1 MMVTEQRLN
10 KSNQL
15 KGQAYIAKQ
24 TQSLCGFR
32 LNSIAVPKR
41 LLHGESRIHRVRL
54 PSSLDLEKKYMNKP
68 RFFVGIDI
76 ASATFTSS
84 VGSMGD
90 KWQIVVRPATF
101 ANEYDS
107 FAKYLKWL
115 QEHDVRP
122 ENSVICME
130 ATGVY
135 NEVLAHFLI
144 ANSYPV
150 AIEPPLKVKRAFKP
164 EGHKSDP
171 VDSTQI
177 AEYAYRFWDELML
190 WKPRVEV
197 LEQIRTLLTVREQ
210 LVVERTG
217 HANALKALQRKA
229 IRTSLAENIHAKAML
244 ELKSHIQE
252 VEAEIQ
258 RLIDQDPDFRNM
270 VTLLISIPGVGLLL
284 AAHMLVI
291 FQSVSEPLSPKSL
304 AAFIG
309 ICPFENQSG
318 SSINH
323 PSTSRHYGPS
333 ALRKLLFLASL
344 SLRTHNPQFRTYFL
358 RKIQEGK
365 PKQLVINNIANKLL
379 KIMVAVVRSNTQFIP
394 NYRSVN
400 PGLLKK
406 ALTMS

>member
-1 MMVTEQRLN
+1 MKATKWR
-10 KSNQL
+10 KSHPPRSV
-15 KGQAYIAKQ
+15 AI
-24 TQSLCGFR
+24 
-32 LNSIAVPKR
+32 VPKS
-41 LLHGESRIHRVRL
+41 GEKQM
-54 PSSLDLEKKYMNKP
+54 DKP

-76 ASATFTSS
+76 ASATFTSA
-84 VGSMGD
+84 VGEMGE

-101 ANEYDS
+101 DNEYDS

-115 QEHDVRP
+115 QEHGVTT
-122 ENSVICME
+122 ENCVICME

-144 ANSYPV
+144 ANRYRV

-171 VDSTQI
+171 VDSAQI
-177 AEYAYRFWDELML
+177 GEYAYRFWDELTL
-190 WKPRVEV
+190 WKPRQEI

-217 HANALKALQRKA
+217 HLNALKALQRKA
-229 IRTSLAENIHAKAML
+229 VRTPLAEAIHQKAIA

-258 RLIDQDPDFRNM
+258 RLIDQDPDFRRQ
-270 VTLLISIPGVGLLL
+270 VTLLVSIPGVGLLL
-284 AAHMLVI
+284 AAHLLVI
-291 FQSVSEPLSPKSL
+291 FQSVSLPPTPKTL

-309 ICPFENQSG
+309 ICPYDDKSG

-323 PSTSRHYGPS
+323 ASTSRHYGPP
-333 ALRKLLFLASL
+333 ALRKLLFLAALSL
-344 SLRTHNPQFRTYFL
+344 STHNLQFHAYFL

-379 KIMVAVVRSNTQFIP
+379 KIVVAVIRSNTQFIP
-394 NYRSVN
+394 NYRSVH
-400 PGLLKK
+400 PGLLLR
-406 ALTMS
+406 ALTLS